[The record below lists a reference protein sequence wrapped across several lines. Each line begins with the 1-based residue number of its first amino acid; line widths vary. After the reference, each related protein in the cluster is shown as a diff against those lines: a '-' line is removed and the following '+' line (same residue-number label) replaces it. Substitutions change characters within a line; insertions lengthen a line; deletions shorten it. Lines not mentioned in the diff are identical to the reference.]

1 MASRSKCWYCGGM
14 RQLKTII
21 CVIFLT
27 AGIAHAAPNPF
38 PVDPAPG
45 PTLIPTTPTIGFAQ
59 SSMDTAEG
67 RGPAQ
72 VAVTLDQATSNQ
84 VSVFYKVSG
93 TAMGNGDYQLQ
104 NGVLTFAPGQTR
116 NTLTIPITNDTK
128 AEGDETVT
136 ITLSD
141 PQNAMLG
148 QTLFTLTIHDND
160 PVPPS

>member
-1 MASRSKCWYCGGM
+1 MTAIMLPLVS
-14 RQLKTII
+14 LVLLATIA
-21 CVIFLT
+21 F
-27 AGIAHAAPNPF
+27 AAPNPY
-38 PVDPAPG
+38 PVDAAPG
-45 PTLIPTTPTIGFAQ
+45 PVLIPTTPTISFAQ
-59 SSMDTAEG
+59 SVAETAEG

-72 VAVTLDQATSNQ
+72 VTIALDQATSNQ

-116 NTLTIPITNDTK
+116 NTLTIPITDDTK

-148 QTLFTLTIHDND
+148 QSVFTLTVHDND
-160 PVPPS
+160 AGKSS

>member
-1 MASRSKCWYCGGM
+1 MTK
-14 RQLKTII
+14 LKLAI
-21 CVIFLT
+21 CVILLT
-27 AGIAHAAPNPF
+27 AGIALAAPNPF
-38 PVDPAPG
+38 PVDPAPS

-59 SSMDTAEG
+59 STSETTEG
-67 RGPAQ
+67 RGPAS
-72 VAVTLDQATSNQ
+72 VTVTLDQATRNQ

-116 NTLTIPITNDTK
+116 NTLTIPITNDTQ
-128 AEGDETVT
+128 AEWDETVT

-148 QTLFTLTIHDND
+148 QSMFTLTIHDND
-160 PVPPS
+160 QAPTS